1 MKDIFQV
8 CGCNWFPMYRRP
20 FYFIRSIKEG
30 NGIVRG
36 SCYKLYRYACSGH
49 TRRWNEQK
57 GSYDC
62 KYEFVD
68 GKFDT
73 LEEKTGMSRVG
84 VMSAKDKLR
93 DMKLLRV
100 EDGHIQAVAD
110 VIMAAVTGIDGVTV
124 EDINNVTN
132 SYFPVPTVSM
142 RENKLC
148 EK

>member
-1 MKDIFQV
+1 
-8 CGCNWFPMYRRP
+8 
-20 FYFIRSIKEG
+20 
-30 NGIVRG
+30 
-36 SCYKLYRYACSGH
+36 
-49 TRRWNEQK
+49 
-57 GSYDC
+57 
-62 KYEFVD
+62 
-68 GKFDT
+68 
-73 LEEKTGMSRVG
+73 
-84 VMSAKDKLR
+84 MSAKDKLR